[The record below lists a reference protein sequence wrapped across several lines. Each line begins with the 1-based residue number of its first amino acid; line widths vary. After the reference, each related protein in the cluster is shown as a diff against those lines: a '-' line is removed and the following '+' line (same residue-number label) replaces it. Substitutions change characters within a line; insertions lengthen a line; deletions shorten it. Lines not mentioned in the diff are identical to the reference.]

1 MQIRSER
8 VELQLRLQIILTDK
22 VPRNINSQLKI
33 TTRIHKETVT
43 ISENQ
48 RQKLYR
54 RIRLKDFRY

>member
-33 TTRIHKETVT
+33 MTQIHKETVNT
-43 ISENQ
+43 NENQ

-54 RIRLKDFRY
+54 RIRPKDFRY